1 MQLQQDPS
9 FHQTVGLTEQPFV
22 HDALYQ
28 YWFRSQG
35 IWFSKLVK
43 VAVRFLNAHELLN
56 VGQLHGLNDTI
67 EFGVRMQ
74 WEYYTKDECGHMSWC
89 VDATHPNIMFS
100 DRSVISHEPQV
111 LHYTMP
117 HPDELKITL
126 DDLEER
132 FCLQSNRHQLR
143 ELRRNGRLLRRL
155 WEHKFSP

>member
-9 FHQTVGLTEQPFV
+9 FHQTNRFTEPPFV
-22 HDALYQ
+22 HHALYH
-28 YWFRSQG
+28 YWSRSQG

-43 VAVRFLNAHELLN
+43 VAVRFLNAHELLT

-74 WEYYTKDECGHMSWC
+74 WEYYTKNECGHMNWC
-89 VDATHPNIMFS
+89 VDATYPTGIFS
-100 DRSVISHEPQV
+100 DRSVTSPEPQV

-117 HPDELKITL
+117 NSDELTITL

-132 FCLQSNRHQLR
+132 FCLQSNCHQLR
-143 ELRRNGRLLRRL
+143 ELRQNGRLLRRL